1 MIIAAVVSLRRR
13 KLLAFSIAMEAY
25 MPGECMSF
33 RPSRLKRAR
42 GSPRPCGVAVVIQYG
57 MFEDELEGLD
67 KRSLLREIKDRATPQ
82 GREIEAGGRRLLNFA
97 SNDYLGLAGHP
108 ALKEAARE
116 ALGQY
121 GAGAGASRLLSG
133 GCALHAEL
141 EEKTAALKGA
151 EAALVF
157 GSGYAANAGA
167 IPALAGRGDA
177 VFSDELNHASIIDGC
192 RLSRAET
199 FIYRHRDAAHLGELL
214 RSSGAGRKLV
224 VTDTV
229 FSMDG
234 DLAPL
239 PEIHWLAKESGAL
252 LYLDDA
258 HGTGVLGG
266 GKGALSHFAITPEP
280 WIIQMGTFSK
290 ALGSHGAFV
299 AGDAGTIRWLTN
311 SARSFIFSTALPPPV
326 AAASLAA
333 LGLLEKADAPL
344 KRLRANSEK
353 LLDGL
358 RSLGFDAG
366 GPDTPIFA
374 VFAGGVEDV
383 LSLSANLLRTGIY
396 APAIRPPSAKAPRLR
411 LTVTAAHTDGDIER
425 LLKALK
431 TVRKS

>member
-1 MIIAAVVSLRRR
+1 
-13 KLLAFSIAMEAY
+13 
-25 MPGECMSF
+25 
-33 RPSRLKRAR
+33 
-42 GSPRPCGVAVVIQYG
+42 
-57 MFEDELEGLD
+57 MFEDELDGLN
-67 KRSLLREIKDRATPQ
+67 KRNLLREIKDRATPQ
-82 GREIEAGGRRLLNFA
+82 GREMEVGGRRLLNFA

-108 ALKEAARE
+108 ALTEAARE

-133 GCALHAEL
+133 GCALHAGL
-141 EEKTAALKGA
+141 EKKTANFKGT

-157 GSGYAANAGA
+157 GSGYAANVGA
-167 IPALAGRGDA
+167 IPALAGRGEA
-177 VFSDELNHASIIDGC
+177 IFSDELNHASIIDGC
-192 RLSRAET
+192 RLSGAET
-199 FIYRHRDAAHLGELL
+199 FIYRHRDAAHLGKLL
-214 RSSGAGRKLV
+214 RSSGAKRKLI

-239 PEIHWLAKESGAL
+239 PEIHRLARESGAL

-266 GKGALSHFAITPEP
+266 GKGALSHFAIAPEP

-299 AGDAGTIRWLTN
+299 AGDVGTIRWLFN

-333 LGLLEKADAPL
+333 LGLLEKDGAPL
-344 KRLRANSEK
+344 KRLRANCEK
-353 LLDGL
+353 LFDGL
-358 RSLGFDAG
+358 KTLGLDAG
-366 GPDTPIFA
+366 GPDTPIFT
-374 VFAGGVEDV
+374 VLAGSVEEA
-383 LSLSANLLRTGIY
+383 LSLSAGLLRAGIY
-396 APAIRPPSAKAPRLR
+396 APAIRPPSVKAPRLR
-411 LTVTAAHTDGDIER
+411 LTVTAAHTGGDIER

-431 TVRKS
+431 TVWKR